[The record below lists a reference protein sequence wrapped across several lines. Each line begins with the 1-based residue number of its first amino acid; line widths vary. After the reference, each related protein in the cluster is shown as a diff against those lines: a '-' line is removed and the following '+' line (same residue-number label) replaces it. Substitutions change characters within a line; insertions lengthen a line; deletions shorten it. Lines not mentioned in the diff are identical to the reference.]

1 MSSRARVFEVFLM
14 VSQHDKGSGGGLG
27 GVGRARRAK
36 TFRLLVVGCGWW
48 YDREIFVAL
57 KPRRFSHQRLIA
69 L

>member
-1 MSSRARVFEVFLM
+1 MIE
-14 VSQHDKGSGGGLG
+14 GSGGGLG